1 MEKQG
6 PKYKLIRGVEKV
18 YYQDEKLGEEIKP
31 EYYNAVYFAT
41 DSQKI
46 FLNGICYGQG
56 KKEKTV
62 AEVRVDIGKPGE
74 YTLVVKYTDDDIFTF
89 NLGTLLLYTSK
100 LPDDEVVPVKI
111 GNIAAGTKVSEL
123 KTKTV
128 SEILDD
134 IIFPEI
140 QPEVTSPRATITFED
155 PGEYSNGKIFEV
167 GYAAPQN
174 FITDFS
180 KGSAKV
186 VGKEA
191 QDRSGELIH
200 DLLTGVMCDGSNTL
214 PAEIKLGKM
223 NYQYQ
228 VHYDK
233 GPEILT
239 SKGVPSTVIEP
250 NPLPEGTVKSNTLT
264 LYGTYPYISNGES
277 ASAEYQELTLPVI
290 MGSNTKLPLQRWDD
304 KTVGVM
310 FASEASNDQR
320 IKFRFHE
327 SKKIT
332 KVEFFNTI
340 GGTWTI
346 FNDSN
351 WQVTA
356 DPDEKIIQGHRLN
369 YKVFTTTGNLMGAIQ
384 LRFTLED
391 A

>member
-1 MEKQG
+1 MDKGMKQG
-6 PKYKLIRGVEKV
+6 PKYKLYKGVESV
-18 YYQDEKLGEEIKP
+18 YFKSGEFNPDYLNGI
-31 EYYNAVYFAT
+31 YFAT
-41 DSQKI
+41 DTQKI
-46 FLNGICYGQG
+46 FHNGICYGQG

-62 AEVRVDIGKPGE
+62 AEVRVDKQDSGE
-74 YTLVVKYTDDDIFTF
+74 YLLVVKYTDEDLFTF
-89 NLGTLLLYTSK
+89 NLSTLFLYSSK

-111 GNIAAGTKVSEL
+111 GNIAAGTKVSDL
-123 KTKTV
+123 KKKTV

-140 QPEVTSPRATITFED
+140 QPEVTAPRATITFSD

-167 GYAAPQN
+167 GSVAPKE
-174 FITDFS
+174 FVTDFF
-180 KGSAKV
+180 KGKSIV
-186 VGKEA
+186 VGLRPQK
-191 QDRSGELIH
+191 RSGEVIE
-200 DLLTGVMCDGSNTL
+200 DNLTGILCNGENSL

-223 NYQYQ
+223 EYQYQ

-239 SKGVPSTVIEP
+239 SKGVPSTVIVP
-250 NPLPEGTVKSNTLT
+250 NPLPEGTVKSNSLI

-277 ASAEYQELTLPVI
+277 ASAEYQELSLPVV

-340 GGTWTI
+340 GGTWTV

-384 LRFTLED
+384 MRFTLED